1 MNDTISYLIELRR
14 RLIQYLL
21 VLGIVFAALAYFA
34 NDVYHLLAIPLL
46 RNLPEGPGLIAISVP
61 APFLVPFKSALV
73 ASVFITAPYLL
84 YQLWRFVVPGLY
96 RQERQFVWL
105 LLLTSSILFY
115 VGTSFAYFVVLPL
128 VFKFFIAVAPAGVEV
143 QPDISQYFSF
153 LIRMLLAFGF
163 SFELP
168 ILIVLLNSTGIYPVE
183 KLTKKRPYVILAVF
197 VLGMLLTPPDV
208 ISQILLAVPLW
219 LLFEFGV
226 LLAKYLVRKRTM
238 RYDVQ

>member
-1 MNDTISYLIELRR
+1 MSDTLSYLIELRR

-34 NDVYHLLAIPLL
+34 NDVYHLLTIPLL
-46 RNLPEGPGLIAISVP
+46 QHLPEGPGLIAISVP

-96 RQERQFVWL
+96 RHERQFVWL

-115 VGTSFAYFVVLPL
+115 IGTSFAYFVVLPL

-143 QPDISQYFSF
+143 QPDIAQYFSF
-153 LIRMLLAFGF
+153 FIRMLLAFGF

-168 ILIVLLNSTGIYPVE
+168 ILIVLLHSTGIYPVE
-183 KLTKKRPYVILAVF
+183 KLTKKRPYVILGVF
-197 VLGMLLTPPDV
+197 VVGMLLTPPDV

-226 LLAKYLVRKRTM
+226 LLAKYLVRKRTI
-238 RYDVQ
+238 RYDTQ